1 MNNIEIAKALNPEA
15 TSKIEERV
23 AEWLEELTLRGS
35 RPSGFSYAFGTE
47 TLTKFVRV
55 WQDNVSPEG
64 IASGR
69 SVHAFYDPITGDVFK
84 SEGWRKPAKGARY
97 NLLNDQSFDT
107 MMERCGATSAYLYRG
122 AK

>member
-1 MNNIEIAKALNPEA
+1 MNNIEIAKALNPTA
-15 TSKIEERV
+15 TAKIEERV
-23 AEWLEELTLRGS
+23 AEWIEELTLRGS

-47 TLTKFVRV
+47 TLTKYVRL
-55 WQDNVSPEG
+55 WMESVSPEG
-64 IASGR
+64 RRSNR
-69 SVHAFYDPITGDVFK
+69 SVHAFYDPATGDVYK
-84 SEGWRKPAKGARY
+84 SATWKAPAKGVRY